1 MTLITR
7 SSTLSAPQH
16 SDKQALYLQISS
28 KAVLTDSDRMAAMES
43 RRDQL
48 LQDKSHDPTKPTRK
62 LVEPTICES
71 CGATFRAGRWTW
83 EPGPAEAARSTCS
96 ACQRIRDDYPAGF
109 VTVRGS
115 FTKAHRDEILAV
127 IRHTEN
133 REKQDHPI
141 NRIIRIDD
149 DEEGLVVRTTEPH
162 LTQAIGKALRGA
174 FKGTLKLSYEED
186 IVRVLWTRE
195 S

>member
-1 MTLITR
+1 
-7 SSTLSAPQH
+7 
-16 SDKQALYLQISS
+16 
-28 KAVLTDSDRMAAMES
+28 MEN

-48 LQDKSHDPTKPTRK
+48 LREKSHDPTKPTRS
-62 LVEPTICES
+62 LADPTVCQS

-83 EPGPAEAARSTCS
+83 QPGPAEAPRSTYS

-109 VTVRGS
+109 VTICGS
-115 FTKAHRDEILAV
+115 FTKTHRDEILAV
-127 IRHTEN
+127 IRHTED
-133 REKQDHPI
+133 REKSSHPI

-149 DEEGLVVRTTEPH
+149 DDKGFVVRTTEPH
-162 LTQAIGKALRGA
+162 LTQAIGKALQRA

-186 IVRVLWTRE
+186 IVRATWTRE